1 MPLVQKIFYGP
12 PGTGK
17 TYKAAREAV
26 RAVSPAEYEW
36 TLTQTDPA
44 AAFSQLHKRLVDEG
58 RIVWV
63 TFHPSYSY
71 EDFVEGYRPVTKS
84 DPLVYGVM
92 DGPATKS
99 GQLVYEV
106 MDGPFKQ
113 LCARANTGT
122 GYIQLGEKL
131 RDARGE
137 EAGEVV
143 GIDGGGWLVRTKPAR
158 SDEVASEI
166 FKYVS
171 KAILQRFIDAGLPDS
186 VFSIPGSALVELK
199 DFGLSPTD
207 KDVPAPDASKKETI
221 DKRYGNYVRRIVG
234 GRAKVSST
242 DLGNWAPYGGVYRRL
257 KELKGVPSPVAM
269 VIDEMNRADLSRV
282 FGELLTLLER
292 DKRKGMP
299 EERSVMLPYSKSMF
313 TVPANVSVIGTMN
326 TVDRSLTVMD
336 FAMRRRFEFEFVDV
350 EPERCP
356 ANYGGVDVQRVLKT
370 INRRIS
376 VLLGNHYAL
385 GHAAL
390 MSRSLDEVAVRFDWQ
405 SLPDAGER
413 SIAHVWRT
421 YIIPTLLEYFHD
433 DLQKARA
440 VAGVVEADGTVFEL
454 FEEVRPDSALVKA
467 LPQEYDLVD
476 SRAVLPAVWWDPRNS
491 TWDASKFS
499 GFLKALAHEA

>member
-1 MPLVQKIFYGP
+1 VI
-12 PGTGK
+12 
-17 TYKAAREAV
+17 
-26 RAVSPAEYEW
+26 AVSPAEYAW
-36 TLTQTDPA
+36 TRTQPDPD

-71 EDFVEGYRPVTKS
+71 EDFVEGYRPITKS
-84 DPLVYGVM
+84 DSLVYGVM
-92 DGPATKS
+92 DGQPVTKS

-113 LCARANTGT
+113 LCARASTRG
-122 GYIQLGEKL
+122 GYIQVGEKL

-143 GIDGGGWLVRTKPAR
+143 GIDGGGWLVRTKPGR

-186 VFSIPGSALVELK
+186 VFSIPGAALVELK

-207 KDVPAPDASKKETI
+207 KDVPAPDPSKNEDV

-257 KELKGVPSPVAM
+257 NELKGAPSPVPVAM
-269 VIDEMNRADLSRV
+269 VIDEINRADLSRV

-313 TVPANVSVIGTMN
+313 SVPANVSIIGTMN

-356 ANYGGVDVQRVLKT
+356 ASYGGVDVRRVLRT
-370 INRRIS
+370 ENRRIS
-376 VLLGNHYAL
+376 VLLGNDYAL

-390 MSRSLDEVAVRFDWQ
+390 MLRSLDEVAARFGWQ

-421 YIIPTLLEYFHD
+421 YIMPTLLEYFHD

-440 VAGVVEADGTVFEL
+440 VAGLVEADGTVFDL
-454 FEEVRPDSALVKA
+454 FEVIRPDSALLKA
-467 LPQEYDLVD
+467 LPEEYDLTD
-476 SRAVLPAVWWDPRNS
+476 SRAVLPAGWWDPLKP
-491 TWDASKFS
+491 TWDAAKFG
-499 GFLKALAHEA
+499 GFLTALANEA